1 MGLNINISHIAK
13 LCDFNLNGSHWYETL
28 SVRNCRQEP
37 VEHFLWLPLGS
48 FNIPHVFNQFF
59 FPLKHL
65 HMTKTSIFHRTRNIF
80 YSARSHSCR

>member
-28 SVRNCRQEP
+28 SGRNEP

-48 FNIPHVFNQFF
+48 FNIPLVFNQFF
-59 FPLKHL
+59 
-65 HMTKTSIFHRTRNIF
+65 
-80 YSARSHSCR
+80 SH